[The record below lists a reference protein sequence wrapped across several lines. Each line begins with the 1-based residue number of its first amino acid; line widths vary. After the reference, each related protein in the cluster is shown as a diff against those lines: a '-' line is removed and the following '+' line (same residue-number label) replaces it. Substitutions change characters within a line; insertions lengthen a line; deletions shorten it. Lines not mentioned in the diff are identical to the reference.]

1 MTTKPSCLSSDHLQ
15 AELEALQLANAALEA
30 QMLAGAEQMDMM
42 LREVESQRNAL
53 QNAHSRERSLN
64 DFAQRVMD
72 TVGSVV
78 IVLSRQGRIER
89 ANRYCEKHLAESC
102 DDLRDSTLDDLLLPQ
117 EREALAEALPNLPWT
132 VISPLFEK
140 VRSGGHYKAEHLLRS
155 TSGNYRHY
163 LVVATMLHSHQG
175 KEEGAVVNATD
186 ITELKLKEQ
195 QLQASEAELREAMS
209 DLKRTQAELLHG
221 QKLQS
226 IGQLAAGI
234 AHEINTPT
242 QYLVS
247 NISFLQESFEELL
260 QPLTACYQRFN
271 ATTDGAAAANTNASL
286 EAVFEN
292 VDFEY
297 ISEEAPRAL
306 AECMEGLNRISGIVL
321 AMKDFAHPG
330 GQTMMPVDIDRLIRS
345 AVEISRNEWKLIAD
359 LETDLATKLPTVEG
373 LRDELGQVL
382 LNLIVNAAH
391 AIGDHP
397 SNEMKEGKIRISTTS
412 DDTWVTIAVSDNGC
426 GIPEEI
432 KDKIFDPFFTTKEVG
447 HGSGQG
453 LAIAY
458 SVIVGKHKG
467 ELAVESTPG
476 AGTTF
481 AVRLPIAK
489 SPSNTDG

>member
-1 MTTKPSCLSSDHLQ
+1 MTTKPSNLSPGYLQ

-30 QMLAGAEQMDMM
+30 QMLAGAEQMDVM

-53 QNAHSRERSLN
+53 QHANRRERSLN

-78 IVLSRQGRIER
+78 IVLSAQGRIER
-89 ANRYCEKHLAESC
+89 ANRYCEAHLAKSR
-102 DDLRDSTLDDLLLPQ
+102 DDLRDSTLDDLLLPL
-117 EREALAEALPNLPWT
+117 ERKALAEALPNLPWP
-132 VISPLFEK
+132 IASPLFET
-140 VRSGGHYKAEHLLRS
+140 VRRVGHYKAEHLLRS

-163 LVVATMLHSHQG
+163 LVVATMLHSQQG

-195 QLQASEAELREAMS
+195 QLQAREAELREAMS

-242 QYLVS
+242 QYLLS

-260 QPLTACYQRFN
+260 QPLTTCYQLTN
-271 ATTDGAAAANTNASL
+271 QLSDNGAPTGWQESL
-286 EAVFEN
+286 GAVFEN

-297 ISEEAPRAL
+297 ISEETPRAL
-306 AECMEGLNRISGIVL
+306 TECMEGLNRISGIVL

-330 GQTMMPVDIDRLIRS
+330 GKTMVPVDLDRLIRS
-345 AVEISRNEWKLIAD
+345 AVEISRNEWKLVAE
-359 LETDLATKLPTVEG
+359 LETELATELPTVEG
-373 LRDELGQVL
+373 LKDELGQVL

-391 AIGDHP
+391 AIGDCSSDEP
-397 SNEMKEGKIRISTTS
+397 KRGKIHISTACDAS
-412 DDTWVTIAVSDNGC
+412 WVTIHVSDNGC
-426 GIPEEI
+426 GIPVEI
-432 KDKIFDPFFTTKEVG
+432 QDKIFDPFFTTKEVG
-447 HGSGQG
+447 RGSGQG

-458 SVIVGKHKG
+458 NVIVGKHKG
-467 ELAVESTPG
+467 ELAVDSTPG
-476 AGTTF
+476 IGTTF
-481 AVRLPIAK
+481 AVRLPYKA
-489 SPSNTDG
+489 PFDGTTR